1 MYQQPTKQQQEQ
13 HVSATPTAYADTC
26 WHWQQQSVEM
36 QNQSAMEQQIQS
48 QTQPTTKEFMPRQL
62 IPTASVE
69 RRPSST
75 FSAQLSEIFRPV
87 TSSSF
92 AVNAAHAVADC
103 ERQNRGD
110 VRKRPFPF

>member
-1 MYQQPTKQQQEQ
+1 MYQQPTKQQHEQ
-13 HVSATPTAYADTC
+13 HVSATPTAYADSC

-36 QNQSAMEQQIQS
+36 QNHSEQQIQS

-69 RRPSST
+69 RRTSST

-103 ERQNRGD
+103 ERQNRCD